1 MSYNIYLSPPQLS
14 GKEIKA
20 LKAVLSSNW
29 LAPHGAAS
37 GNFRTSIRQ
46 ASSSKYVVL
55 TNAGTAAIH
64 LALKVLGVGFGDEV
78 ICPTYTF
85 AASAFPI
92 MYLHAKPIFIDVKA
106 DTWNICP
113 DLMEIAIKDRLR
125 KGKKIKAIILVH
137 NYGNPVDWLNIYNLA
152 TEYDIP
158 IIEDAAEA
166 LGAKYDKKNIGGLSA
181 LGVYS
186 FNANKIIT
194 SAGGGALLCKSE
206 AHYKQALKLCNQAK
220 EPSYAHYVHEEV
232 GYNYAMSDIQA
243 AIGLSQLSE
252 IDKKVIQKRK
262 ILAYYQEALKDLD
275 FIDFQQEEDK
285 GFSNRWLS
293 CIKLSEKAPSTAL
306 MVKQALDK
314 AKIESRLSWNPL
326 HTQKAFEQSINY
338 TDGTSE
344 MLFNTVLCLPSG
356 TGLTRKEQQLVM
368 KELRKV
374 LTSLN

>member
-1 MSYNIYLSPPQLS
+1 LYNIYLSPPQLS

-20 LKAVLSSNW
+20 LKKVLRSNW
-29 LAPHGAAS
+29 LAPHGATS
-37 GNFRTSIRQ
+37 VNFRSSLRQ
-46 ASSSKYVVL
+46 ASSSKYIVL

-92 MYLHAKPIFIDVKA
+92 LYLHAKPIFIDVKA

-125 KGKKIKAIILVH
+125 KGKKVKAIILVH
-137 NYGNPVDWLNIYNLA
+137 NYGNPVDWQNIYNLA
-152 TEYDIP
+152 EEYGIP

-166 LGAKYDKKNIGGLSA
+166 LGAKYDEKNVGGLSA

-186 FNANKIIT
+186 FNANKIVT
-194 SAGGGALLCKSE
+194 SAGGGALMCKSE
-206 AHYKQALKLCNQAK
+206 EHYKQALKLCNQAK
-220 EPSYAHYVHEEV
+220 EPLQPYYVHHEV

-243 AIGLSQLSE
+243 SIGLSQLGI
-252 IDKKVIQKRK
+252 IDKKVTQKRK
-262 ILAYYQEALKDLD
+262 ILTYYQEALKDLD
-275 FIDFQQEEDK
+275 FIDFQKEEKK
-285 GFSNRWLS
+285 GCSNRWLS
-293 CIKLSEKAPSTAL
+293 CIKLSMKAPASAM
-306 MVKQALDK
+306 MVKQALK
-314 AKIESRLSWNPL
+314 GAKIESRLSWTPL

-356 TGLTRKEQQLVM
+356 TGLTKKEQQLVV
-368 KELRKV
+368 KELKKAFA
-374 LTSLN
+374 